1 MSRVSTVRWLAL
13 FLILFCFRVLV
24 QFLQSIV
31 HIPLLPPFN
40 AWHSSTIPYAW
51 LLGSQS
57 MIIVVSLAV
66 ITQVRRGSY
75 ACRSWRGKFLIW
87 SGSIYFTLMYL
98 RFVLSITVMGTHPWF
113 GATLP
118 AFFHMVLAG
127 FLITL
132 GIYEQTNTQDIKPV

>member
-13 FLILFCFRVLV
+13 FLFLFCFRVLA

-31 HIPLLPPFN
+31 HIPLLPQFH

-51 LLGSQS
+51 LLGSQI

-87 SGSIYFTLMYL
+87 SGGIYFTLMCL
-98 RFVLSITVMGTHPWF
+98 RFVLSITVLGSHPWF

-132 GIYEQTNTQDIKPV
+132 GIHEKTNTQDIKPV